1 MKNRQRQKD
10 TLFSILIFCSAF
22 AVNLLIQKLFT
33 TQTLVPMIFVFG
45 VFLISLKTHGYCY
58 GITSAIVSVFAVNFA
73 FTYPYYVFDFFVGE
87 SILSAVIMLAVAVF
101 TSTLN
106 SRIRD
111 QEKLRTENEK
121 ERMRGNLLRAISH
134 DLRTP
139 LTSIYGSSS
148 TLISKYD
155 ALPKEQQLKL
165 LGEIQEDSEWLIRMV
180 ENLLSVTRI
189 DGAKV
194 EVVKTPTVLDE
205 LIDSV
210 LMKFSKKY
218 PNQKVITQI
227 PEEFVDI
234 LSAVIM
240 LAVAVFTSTL
250 NSRIRDQE
258 KLRTE
263 NEKERMRGNLLR
275 AISHDLRTPLTSIYG
290 SSSTL
295 ISKYDALP
303 KEQQLKLLGEIQ
315 EDSEW
320 LIRMVENLLSVTR
333 IDGAKVEVV
342 KTPTVLDELI
352 DSVLMKFSKK
362 YPNQKVITQIP
373 EEFVDIPMDSLL
385 IEQVLLNLLE
395 NAVFHAKG
403 MTELTLSVSL
413 VGDKAVFEVAD
424 NGCGLPDDA
433 LQKIFTGSY
442 EKSAAPV
449 DGTRSNM
456 GIGLSV
462 CAAIVKA
469 HGSEITAEN
478 RKGGGAVFRF
488 ALERGGEDD
497 GQ

>member
-10 TLFSILIFCSAF
+10 ILFSLLIFCNAF
-22 AVNLLIQKLFT
+22 VVNLFIQNLFT
-33 TQTLVPMIFVFG
+33 TQALVPMIFVFG

-58 GITSAIVSVFAVNFA
+58 GITSAILSVFAVNFA
-73 FTYPYYVFDFFVGE
+73 FTSPYYVFDFFVEE
-87 SILSAVIMLAVAVF
+87 SILSAVIMLVVAVS

-106 SRIRD
+106 IRIRD
-111 QEKLRTENEK
+111 QGKLRSENEK

-139 LTSIYGSSS
+139 LTSIYGASS

-155 ALPKEQQLKL
+155 ALSKEQHIKL

-218 PNQKVITQI
+218 PNQKVITHI
-227 PEEFVDI
+227 PED
-234 LSAVIM
+234 
-240 LAVAVFTSTL
+240 
-250 NSRIRDQE
+250 
-258 KLRTE
+258 
-263 NEKERMRGNLLR
+263 
-275 AISHDLRTPLTSIYG
+275 
-290 SSSTL
+290 
-295 ISKYDALP
+295 
-303 KEQQLKLLGEIQ
+303 
-315 EDSEW
+315 
-320 LIRMVENLLSVTR
+320 
-333 IDGAKVEVV
+333 
-342 KTPTVLDELI
+342 
-352 DSVLMKFSKK
+352 
-362 YPNQKVITQIP
+362 
-373 EEFVDIPMDSLL
+373 FVDIPMDSLL

-403 MTELTLSVSL
+403 MTELMLSVYL
-413 VGDKAVFEVAD
+413 LGDKAVFEVAD
-424 NGCGLPDDA
+424 NGCGIPEYA

-442 EKSAAPV
+442 KKSVTPV

-462 CAAIVKA
+462 CAAIIKA
-469 HGSEITAEN
+469 HGSDITAEN
-478 RKGGGAVFRF
+478 KSGGGAVFRF
-488 ALERGGEDD
+488 ALKRGDD
-497 GQ
+497 NDEQ

>member
-58 GITSAIVSVFAVNFA
+58 GIASAIVSVFAVNFA
-73 FTYPYYVFDFFVGE
+73 FTYPYYTFDFFVEE
-87 SILSAVIMLAVAVF
+87 SILSAVIMLIVAVS

-111 QEKLRTENEK
+111 QEKLRAESEK

-194 EVVKTPTVLDE
+194 EVVKTPTVLD
-205 LIDSV
+205 
-210 LMKFSKKY
+210 
-218 PNQKVITQI
+218 
-227 PEEFVDI
+227 
-234 LSAVIM
+234 
-240 LAVAVFTSTL
+240 
-250 NSRIRDQE
+250 
-258 KLRTE
+258 
-263 NEKERMRGNLLR
+263 
-275 AISHDLRTPLTSIYG
+275 
-290 SSSTL
+290 
-295 ISKYDALP
+295 
-303 KEQQLKLLGEIQ
+303 
-315 EDSEW
+315 
-320 LIRMVENLLSVTR
+320 
-333 IDGAKVEVV
+333 
-342 KTPTVLDELI
+342 
-352 DSVLMKFSKK
+352 
-362 YPNQKVITQIP
+362 
-373 EEFVDIPMDSLL
+373 IPMDSLL

-424 NGCGLPDDA
+424 NGCGIPDDA

-469 HGSEITAEN
+469 HGGDITAEN
-478 RKGGGAVFRF
+478 RSGGGAVFRF

>member
-33 TQTLVPMIFVFG
+33 MQTLVPMIFVFG

-111 QEKLRTENEK
+111 QEKLRAESEK

-194 EVVKTPTVLDE
+194 
-205 LIDSV
+205 
-210 LMKFSKKY
+210 
-218 PNQKVITQI
+218 
-227 PEEFVDI
+227 
-234 LSAVIM
+234 
-240 LAVAVFTSTL
+240 
-250 NSRIRDQE
+250 
-258 KLRTE
+258 
-263 NEKERMRGNLLR
+263 
-275 AISHDLRTPLTSIYG
+275 
-290 SSSTL
+290 
-295 ISKYDALP
+295 
-303 KEQQLKLLGEIQ
+303 
-315 EDSEW
+315 
-320 LIRMVENLLSVTR
+320 
-333 IDGAKVEVV
+333 
-342 KTPTVLDELI
+342 
-352 DSVLMKFSKK
+352 
-362 YPNQKVITQIP
+362 
-373 EEFVDIPMDSLL
+373 
-385 IEQVLLNLLE
+385 
-395 NAVFHAKG
+395 
-403 MTELTLSVSL
+403 
-413 VGDKAVFEVAD
+413 
-424 NGCGLPDDA
+424 
-433 LQKIFTGSY
+433 
-442 EKSAAPV
+442 
-449 DGTRSNM
+449 
-456 GIGLSV
+456 
-462 CAAIVKA
+462 
-469 HGSEITAEN
+469 
-478 RKGGGAVFRF
+478 
-488 ALERGGEDD
+488 
-497 GQ
+497 